1 MRQNLEDH
9 AAALPGATMIVQWGG
24 AHVFKVGIGDK
35 AKVFAILG
43 LQQDR
48 ITVKCQDVD
57 TAAFLIEIGAA
68 QRAKYLPR
76 GGWLS
81 FNLNET
87 GLDDLRGRIETSYDT
102 VRAGLTKAMQAQLPP
117 R

>member
-1 MRQNLEDH
+1 MRETLEEI
-9 AAALPGATMIVQWGG
+9 ATALPGATMVVQWGG

-57 TAAFLIEIGAA
+57 TANFLIEIGAA

-81 FNLNET
+81 FDLT
-87 GLDDLRGRIETSYDT
+87 QTAPDDLRERLEISYDT
-102 VRAGLTKAMQAQLPP
+102 VRSGLTRAAQAQLPP